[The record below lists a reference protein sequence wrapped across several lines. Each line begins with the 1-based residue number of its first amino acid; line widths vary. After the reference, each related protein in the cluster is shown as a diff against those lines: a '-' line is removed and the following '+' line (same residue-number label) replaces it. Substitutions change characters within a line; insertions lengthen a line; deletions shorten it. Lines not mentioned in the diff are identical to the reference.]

1 MGGSVKVISFKQIFR
16 TEQVKEWYQMLKRLV
31 NLNKE
36 ILSFKPLQVTL
47 VLVQLWLQLLED
59 TNVLSLYLKK
69 CQPKNPMFSKD
80 LVQLLSELQLK
91 QLLMRQN
98 HTSQSLAI
106 QKNKVIFFWINIK
119 IHQIQ
124 LVSQLLM
131 KILIF
136 KSELRVDKF

>member
-80 LVQLLSELQLK
+80 LVQLLSEPQLK
-91 QLLMRQN
+91 QLLMHQN

-106 QKNKVIFFWINIK
+106 QRSKVIFFWINIK